1 MQKITIENYLNQKLS
16 AKTAES
22 YLYTIN
28 HFLKT
33 NPKAKRYKY
42 NDVVS
47 YMDEVTKK
55 QNNIQYRI
63 RILSA
68 IKKYY
73 NYLIESGLR
82 TDHPC
87 KGLTIKKNHNQAI
100 QVQDLFS
107 SEELQLLL
115 QRENRYQHL
124 KSRNNVLLSLL
135 IYQGLTSE
143 EIISLELKDVDLDNS
158 TIYIKAS
165 KNLNRRTLEL
175 TSKQMI
181 PLEKYILEVRDKM
194 RMTNTDKLILS
205 KLGKPISVDGI
216 HSVTDSLKPLFPDR
230 KLNPQTIR
238 MSVICNWLNE
248 KKLPLEQVQT
258 LAGHKWP
265 GTTEKYIKV
274 DANAERELI
283 NRYFPVV

>member
-1 MQKITIENYLNQKLS
+1 MTKLSLEMYLNQNLS
-16 AKTAES
+16 TKTAES

-33 NPKAKRYKY
+33 NPKAKRFKFQDIVRYMEE
-42 NDVVS
+42 VS
-47 YMDEVTKK
+47 SK
-55 QNNIQYRI
+55 QSNIQYRV

-68 IKKYY
+68 IKRYY
-73 NYLIESGLR
+73 DYLVMAGLR
-82 TDHPC
+82 NDHPC
-87 KGLTIKKNHNQAI
+87 KKLNIKNKQNPSI

-115 QRENRYQHL
+115 TRENRYQYL
-124 KSRNNVLLSLL
+124 DSRNSVLLSLL

-143 EIISLELKDVDLDNS
+143 ELTELKIKDIDLDAG

-165 KNLNRRTLEL
+165 TNQNRRTLEL
-175 TSKQMI
+175 LNRQMI
-181 PLEKYILEVRDKM
+181 VFSKYLNEVRPELL
-194 RMTNTDKLILS
+194 RCNTDKVLLN

-216 HSVTDSLKPLFPDR
+216 HAIFDSLKALFPD
-230 KLNPQTIR
+230 KNLNPKTIR

-248 KKLPLEQVQT
+248 KKIPLERVQE

-265 GTTEKYIKV
+265 GTTEKYFKV
-274 DANAERELI
+274 DSQQQRELI
-283 NRYFPVV
+283 NRFFPL

>member
-1 MQKITIENYLNQKLS
+1 MQNISLESYLNQILS
-16 AKTAES
+16 AKTTES
-22 YLYTIN
+22 YLYTIS

-42 NDVVS
+42 KDVVK
-47 YMDEVTKK
+47 YMDEVTQK

-73 NYLIESGLR
+73 DYLVTVGQRS
-82 TDHPC
+82 DHPC
-87 KGLTIKKNHNQAI
+87 KRLTIKKNCNPAI

-107 SEELQLLL
+107 SEELQMLMN
-115 QRENRYQHL
+115 RENRYWFL
-124 KSRNNVLLSLL
+124 EMRNNVLLSLL

-143 EIISLELKDVDLDNS
+143 EIISLELKDVDLDS
-158 TIYIKAS
+158 GTIYIKAS
-165 KNLNRRTLEL
+165 KSLNRRTLEL
-175 TSKQMI
+175 TPKQII
-181 PLEKYILEVRDKM
+181 PIKKYIDEVRPEILMGKA
-194 RMTNTDKLILS
+194 DKLILS

-216 HSVTDSLKPLFPDR
+216 HSVIETLKPLFLDR

-248 KKLPLEQVQT
+248 KKLPLETVQS

-283 NRYFPVV
+283 NRYFPVL

>member
-1 MQKITIENYLNQKLS
+1 MTKLSLEMYLNQNLS
-16 AKTAES
+16 TKTAES

-33 NPKAKRYKY
+33 NPKAKRFKFQ
-42 NDVVS
+42 DIVS
-47 YMDEVTKK
+47 YMEQVSSK
-55 QNNIQYRI
+55 QSNIQYRV

-68 IKKYY
+68 IKRYY
-73 NYLIESGLR
+73 DYLVMAGLR
-82 TDHPC
+82 NDHPC
-87 KGLTIKKNHNQAI
+87 KKLNIKNKQNPSI

-115 QRENRYQHL
+115 TRENRYQYL
-124 KSRNNVLLSLL
+124 DSRNSVLLSLL

-143 EIISLELKDVDLDNS
+143 ELTELRIKDIDLDAG

-165 KNLNRRTLEL
+165 TNQNRRNLEL
-175 TSKQMI
+175 LNKQMI
-181 PLEKYILEVRDKM
+181 VFSKYLNDIRPQLLRC
-194 RMTNTDKLILS
+194 NTDKVLLN

-216 HSVTDSLKPLFPDR
+216 HSIFDSLKALFPD
-230 KLNPQTIR
+230 KNLNPRTIR

-248 KKLPLEQVQT
+248 KKIPLEKVQE

-274 DANAERELI
+274 DSLQQRELI
-283 NRYFPVV
+283 NRFFPL

>member
-1 MQKITIENYLNQKLS
+1 MQRISLENYLNQILS

-42 NDVVS
+42 KDVVT

-55 QNNIQYRI
+55 QNNVQYRI

-73 NYLIESGLR
+73 DYLITAGLR

-87 KGLTIKKNHNQAI
+87 KSLTIKKNHNSAI

-107 SEELQLLL
+107 IEELQLLL
-115 QRENRYQHL
+115 QRENRYWFL
-124 KSRNNVLLSLL
+124 EMRNHVLISLL
-135 IYQGLTSE
+135 VYQGLTSD
-143 EIISLELKDVDLDNS
+143 EIVRLELKDVDLDNG

-165 KNLNRRTLEL
+165 KNLNSRTLEL
-175 TSKQMI
+175 TPKQMI
-181 PLEKYILEVRDKM
+181 PIKSYIDEVRPKM
-194 RMTNTDKLILS
+194 LMCKTEKLILN
-205 KLGKPISVDGI
+205 KLGKPISIDGV
-216 HSVTDSLKPLFPDR
+216 HSIFDQFKGIFPDR

-248 KKLPLEQVQT
+248 KKLPLEKVQE

-265 GTTEKYIKV
+265 GTTEKYFKV
-274 DANAERELI
+274 DVNAERELI
-283 NRYFPVV
+283 NQYFPIL